1 VFHRIEFNLTY
12 RRYYLET
19 SIVRILLLHNL
30 YKIPGGEDV
39 VVQAEKALLENH
51 GHEVVLLQA
60 DNDNITNLFSKTM
73 TAISTVY
80 SFSGKKQVQAEIAK
94 FQPDVVHVH
103 NFFPLWSPAVYDAC
117 RDARVPV
124 LQTLHNYRFFCAG
137 AFFFRDGTVCEDCLG
152 KFFPWPGVVHRCYR
166 GSRVGSTVLATMQSV
181 HRARGTWN
189 ERVNLYIALTEFARN
204 KFIEAGL
211 PGDKI
216 VLKPNFLFSDPG
228 SQEMN
233 GDYALFVG
241 RLSPE
246 KGISTLLAAWQI
258 LGEQIPLKI
267 VGDGPLADEVATA
280 GSEIPGVEWLGRQP
294 QEQVQK
300 LMQNAKILVFPSVWY
315 ETFGMVVIEAYA
327 VGLPVIAS
335 NLGSLSSLID
345 SGRTGFHFRPGDSDD
360 LAAKV
365 EWAVTHPEKLAQM
378 RREVRREFE
387 ANYTAEANYRRLM
400 EIYELALGSHAN

>member
-1 VFHRIEFNLTY
+1 MRVLQ
-12 RRYYLET
+12 
-19 SIVRILLLHNL
+19 LHNL

-73 TAISTVY
+73 TALGTVY

-117 RDARVPV
+117 REARVPV

-166 GSRVGSTVLATMQSV
+166 DSRVGSAVLATMQSF
-181 HRARGTWN
+181 HSHRGTWK

-216 VLKPNFLFSDPG
+216 VLKPNFLFPDPG
-228 SQEMN
+228 SKQMN

-246 KGISTLLAAWQI
+246 KGISTLLAAWQT
-258 LGEQIPLKI
+258 LGEQITLKI
-267 VGDGPLADEVATA
+267 VGDGPLADEVAIA
-280 GSEIPGVEWLGRQP
+280 ESEIPGVEWLGRQP
-294 QEQVQK
+294 KEQVQK
-300 LMQNAKILVFPSVWY
+300 LMQDAKMLVFPSVWY
-315 ETFGMVVIEAYA
+315 EGFPMVILEAYA
-327 VGLPVIAS
+327 VGLPVVAS
-335 NLGSLSSLID
+335 NLGSLSSVVD
-345 SGRTGFHFRPGDSDD
+345 SGRTGLHFRAGDADD

-365 EWAVTHPEKLAQM
+365 EWAVTHPEHLTQM
-378 RREVRREFE
+378 RREAHAEFE
-387 ANYTAEANYRRLM
+387 AKYTAEANYRRLM
-400 EIYELALGSHAN
+400 EIYDLAIASNAN